1 MDPTAQPMLIAGD
14 RNYTE
19 DDDEVSTDGEKPTEK
34 DDKRVVTQNVVS
46 VEPTVDLK
54 STILGYKT

>member
-1 MDPTAQPMLIAGD
+1 MLIAGD
-14 RNYTE
+14 RNFTE
-19 DDDEVSTDGEKPTEK
+19 DDDISTDGEKPTEK
-34 DDKRVVTQNVVS
+34 DDKRVGVEKVVS